1 MNPEWIPYISL
12 GLRYAAT
19 LGNVGNRWVFTLKGL
34 RQRVSRH
41 NPFRVA
47 GGCGVS
53 SPGVAAYRNP
63 GLGYA
68 ALSGQL
74 IGLLYH
80 ARCQVGFYISRSQVV
95 LGNGLSLEVVLP
107 ASSRIPGR
115 LSNQGNYPKVAKCN
129 FADKDVPKWNLGTS
143 LKIRTNFRSRIN
155 YHSDHRYV
163 VHALACASGHG
174 MPHTLKREQ
183 HTFSSRSQVELGNG
197 AVLEVAVM
205 EGQ

>member
-95 LGNGLSLEVVLP
+95 LGNGSVLEVLLP
-107 ASSRIPGR
+107 VSRRAPSWICVWQIAPE
-115 LSNQGNYPKVAKCN
+115 VAKYN
-129 FADKDVPKWNLGTS
+129 FAEKCVPKCNLGTS
-143 LKIRTNFRSRIN
+143 CHEPVAHLETMKWHTNFRSRKQLLV
-155 YHSDHRYV
+155 HRRQTIFTE
-163 VHALACASGHG
+163 AD
-174 MPHTLKREQ
+174 PPP
-183 HTFSSRSQVELGNG
+183 
-197 AVLEVAVM
+197 
-205 EGQ
+205 

>member
-95 LGNGLSLEVVLP
+95 EAVSKLPDKMSTVL
-107 ASSRIPGR
+107 
-115 LSNQGNYPKVAKCN
+115 L
-129 FADKDVPKWNLGTS
+129 F
-143 LKIRTNFRSRIN
+143 
-155 YHSDHRYV
+155 
-163 VHALACASGHG
+163 
-174 MPHTLKREQ
+174 
-183 HTFSSRSQVELGNG
+183 G
-197 AVLEVAVM
+197 AVACLDSPPRCFRLLSKPSFGA
-205 EGQ
+205 